1 MREDA
6 TRTVTNL
13 TGRPLRMSGKVKVL
27 LWATFTT
34 CVITNAATSFDE
46 RPALVPLL
54 LGLLTTAC
62 AVALFAQ
69 HRRR

>member
-1 MREDA
+1 
-6 TRTVTNL
+6 
-13 TGRPLRMSGKVKVL
+13 MSGRVKVL
-27 LWATFTT
+27 LWTTFTI
-34 CVITNAATSFDE
+34 CVITNAATSFE
-46 RPALVPLL
+46 QRPPLVPLL